1 MDSGNSASRR
11 PVVLLHGFAQHPDSW
26 NEVAD
31 KLLACGFEAVAVD
44 LSRLAL
50 QLARKGEPEGGS
62 VSLQEDD
69 RSTDPFDA
77 ACRHVAHVV
86 RSVFERT
93 GAAPVLVGYSLGG
106 RIALGTA
113 LCDESLPLAGLVLES
128 AGLGPA
134 DQAQRETLRQRNAAW
149 AQRVRS
155 EGVET
160 FMEWWATL
168 PLFATQASLPAPIRE
183 ALRAGRAN
191 NDPEGVALQLEGW
204 GQHAQ
209 AGKST
214 ALAFLAHAAKRFP
227 IMYLAGA
234 LDAKYAALAEEVSVA
249 APDAQVCVVSDVGH
263 NIHLEAPSAYVE
275 ELKKVLA

>member
-1 MDSGNSASRR
+1 MDSGNSEVRR
-11 PVVLLHGFAQHPDSW
+11 SVVLLHGFAQHPDSW
-26 NEVAD
+26 NEVAG
-31 KLLACGFEAVAVD
+31 KLLVCGFEAATVD

-50 QLARKGEPEGGS
+50 QLACKGEPEGGP

-69 RSTDPFDA
+69 RSADPFDA
-77 ACRHVAHVV
+77 ACHHVAHVV
-86 RSVFERT
+86 RSTFERT

-106 RIALGTA
+106 RIALGTV
-113 LCDESLPLAGLVLES
+113 LHDEGLPLAGLVLES

-168 PLFATQASLPAPIRE
+168 PLFATQASLPARTRE
-183 ALRAGRAN
+183 ALRVGRMD
-191 NDPEGVALQLEGW
+191 NDPEGLALQLEGW

-209 AGKST
+209 ADKST
-214 ALAFLAHAAKRFP
+214 SLAFLARTAKRFP
-227 IMYLAGA
+227 TMYIAGS
-234 LDAKYAALAEEVSVA
+234 LDAKYAALAEEVRVA

-275 ELKKVLA
+275 ELKKVLT